1 MTRYVN
7 RLSDCREAL
16 TKLYIESV
24 DMTNTHF
31 QYNIFLSCVL
41 DRALSVNKGYL
52 SLTDSNNYF
61 CAVAMLRMQIE
72 NCIRLYGMTLVVDD
86 SKYIF
91 DWMTGEKISKFQDVN
106 THKSLSDSYIASL
119 LENKYKNIAAMY
131 KEACGFVHFSKR
143 QLYDTAKVKSGT
155 RTVNLKVSE
164 TDALKDEE
172 KKNIDRCML
181 NVNNILI
188 DIVKNISKK
197 YACTNTDK

>member
-1 MTRYVN
+1 M
-7 RLSDCREAL
+7 
-16 TKLYIESV
+16 
-24 DMTNTHF
+24 
-31 QYNIFLSCVL
+31 
-41 DRALSVNKGYL
+41 

-72 NCIRLYGMTLVVDD
+72 NCTRLYGMTLVVDD

-91 DWMTGEKISKFQDVN
+91 DWMAGEKISKFQDVN

-197 YACTNTDK
+197 YAYTNTDK

>member
-1 MTRYVN
+1 MIRYVD

-16 TKLYIESV
+16 TNLYIESV
-24 DMTNTHF
+24 DMSNTHF

-41 DRALSVNKGYL
+41 DRALSVNRGYMAL
-52 SLTDSNNYF
+52 ADSDNYF

-72 NCIRLYGMTLVVDD
+72 NCTRLYGMTLVDD
-86 SKYIF
+86 ASKYILE
-91 DWMTGEKISKFQDVN
+91 WMAGEKISKFQDVN
-106 THKSLSDSYIASL
+106 TRKSLSDSYIASL

-131 KEACGFVHFSKR
+131 KEACGFVHFEKR
-143 QLYDTAKVKSGT
+143 QLYDTTKVKSGT

-197 YACTNTDK
+197 YACTNTDE

>member
-41 DRALSVNKGYL
+41 DRALSVNKGYM

-91 DWMTGEKISKFQDVN
+91 DWMAGEKISKFQDVN

>member
-1 MTRYVN
+1 MTRYVD

-16 TKLYIESV
+16 TNLYVESV
-24 DMTNTHF
+24 DMSNTHF

-41 DRALSVNKGYL
+41 DRALSVNRGYMAL
-52 SLTDSNNYF
+52 ADSDNYF

-72 NCIRLYGMTLVVDD
+72 NCTRLYGMTLVDD
-86 SKYIF
+86 ASKYILK
-91 DWMTGEKISKFQDVN
+91 WMAGEKISKFQDVN
-106 THKSLSDSYIASL
+106 TRKSLSDSYIASL
-119 LENKYKNIAAMY
+119 LENNYKNIAAMY
-131 KEACGFVHFSKR
+131 KEACGFVHFEKR
-143 QLYDTAKVKSGT
+143 QLYDTTKVKSGT

-197 YACTNTDK
+197 YACTNTDE